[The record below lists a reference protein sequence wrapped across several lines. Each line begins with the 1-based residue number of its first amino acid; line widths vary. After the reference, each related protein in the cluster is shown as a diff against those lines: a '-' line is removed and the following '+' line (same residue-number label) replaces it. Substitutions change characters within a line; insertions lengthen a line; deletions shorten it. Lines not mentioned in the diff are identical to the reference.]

1 MIALLLTVIYL
12 AFISLGLP
20 DSLLGSA
27 WPVIHLQFGV
37 DSALAGLVSL
47 VITLGTVVSAL
58 LSDRLTRRLGAGL
71 VTALSVAMTAAA
83 LLGFSF
89 SRSVAALCLWAVPY
103 GLGAGA
109 VDAALNNYVALHF
122 KARHMSWLH
131 CFWGL
136 GASLSPLIM
145 GFYLSRGE
153 NWQGGY
159 RCVSLIQWGLT
170 AALFLSLPLWRKLQS
185 PQEEAARSAP
195 PLGLRRALAIP
206 GVPYMLT
213 AFFCYCGLETV
224 TFLWT
229 SSYLV
234 SVRGLSPD
242 RAAFFGSFM
251 YAGMTVG
258 RLLNGF
264 VAEGMGDRR
273 MIRVGAGVMLLAVAL
288 LLQPWTPLALAGLLV
303 LGLGAGPVY
312 PSIIHATPANFGAE
326 NSQAI
331 IGVQMASAYLGSSL
345 LPPLFGAVAT
355 RTTLA
360 LFPYALALLVL
371 ALLAMT
377 EKLNRLRRESSRQE
391 AQA

>member
-1 MIALLLTVIYL
+1 
-12 AFISLGLP
+12 
-20 DSLLGSA
+20 
-27 WPVIHLQFGV
+27 
-37 DSALAGLVSL
+37 
-47 VITLGTVVSAL
+47 
-58 LSDRLTRRLGAGL
+58 
-71 VTALSVAMTAAA
+71 
-83 LLGFSF
+83 
-89 SRSVAALCLWAVPY
+89 
-103 GLGAGA
+103 
-109 VDAALNNYVALHF
+109 
-122 KARHMSWLH
+122 MSWLH

-229 SSYLV
+229 SSYVV

-377 EKLNRLRRESSRQE
+377 GKLNRLRRESSRQE

>member
-1 MIALLLTVIYL
+1 MFSLLLVVIYL
-12 AFISLGLP
+12 SFISLGLP
-20 DSLLGSA
+20 DSLLGAA
-27 WPVIHLQFGV
+27 WPSMLPQLGV
-37 DSALAGLVSL
+37 PLSYAGYLSM
-47 VITLGTVVSAL
+47 IISCGTVISSL
-58 LSDRLTRRLGAGL
+58 LSDRLLRRFGTGL
-71 VTALSVAMTAAA
+71 VVSCSVLMTAAA
-83 LLGFSF
+83 LLGYSLAP
-89 SRSVAALCLWAVPY
+89 SYAVLCIFAIPY

-109 VDAALNNYVALHF
+109 VDAALNHYVAVHYA
-122 KARHMSWLH
+122 ARHMSWLH

-145 GFYLSRGE
+145 GFFLSRGE

-159 RCVSLIQWGLT
+159 RCVSLIQWVLT
-170 AALFLSLPLWRKLQS
+170 AVLFLSLPLWRTLQS
-185 PQEEAARSAP
+185 PEEAAARSA
-195 PLGLRRALAIP
+195 PLGLRRALQIP
-206 GVPYMLT
+206 GVPCILT
-213 AFFCYCGLETV
+213 AFFSYCGLETV

-251 YAGMTVG
+251 YAGMTLG

-264 VAEGMGDRR
+264 VTERMGDRR
-273 MIRVGAGVMLLAVAL
+273 MIRIGAGVMLLAVVL
-288 LLQPWTPLALAGLLV
+288 LLQPYTPPALAGLLI

-312 PSIIHATPANFGAE
+312 PSIIHATPANFGAA

-345 LPPLFGAVAT
+345 LPPLFGALAA
-355 RTTLA
+355 RTTLR

-371 ALLAMT
+371 VLLAMT
-377 EKLNRLRRESSRQE
+377 EKLNRLRQTDTRQE
-391 AQA
+391 ARL